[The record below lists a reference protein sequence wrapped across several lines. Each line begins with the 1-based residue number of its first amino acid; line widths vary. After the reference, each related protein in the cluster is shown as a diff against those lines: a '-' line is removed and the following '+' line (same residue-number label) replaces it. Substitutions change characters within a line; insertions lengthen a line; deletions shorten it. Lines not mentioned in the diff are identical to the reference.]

1 MSFDI
6 KLRKC
11 TSENNKIGKSF
22 VAEVDI
28 TLNGT
33 FKNSVDV
40 LNPVIQIQTDTNL
53 SEYNYVEIS
62 TLGRKYFMSPT
73 VDNNKLWTLTC
84 HVDVLDTYAD
94 GIKACEALVQRTAKN
109 SKIDYYYND
118 GSLYTEQ
125 RSVVTYQKF
134 KKGNVDATL
143 GTDTYYLIVAG
154 GA

>member
-6 KLRKC
+6 MLRKC

-33 FKNSVDV
+33 FKSSVDV
-40 LNPVIQIQTDTNL
+40 LDPVIQIQTDTNL
-53 SEYNYVEIS
+53 SEYNYVEIAQ
-62 TLGRKYFMSPT
+62 LGRKYFMSPT

-84 HVDVLDTYAD
+84 HVDVLETYAD
-94 GIKACEALVQRTAKN
+94 GIKACEALVQRTAKD
-109 SKIDYYYND
+109 SMIDYYYND

-125 RSVVTYQKF
+125 RSVITYQNF
-134 KKGNVDATL
+134 KKENVNATL

>member
-6 KLRKC
+6 MLRKC

-33 FKNSVDV
+33 FKSSVDV
-40 LNPVIQIQTDTNL
+40 LDPVIQIQTDTNL
-53 SEYNYVEIS
+53 SAYNYVEIAQ
-62 TLGRKYFMSPT
+62 LGRKYFMSPT

-84 HVDVLDTYAD
+84 HVDVLETYAD
-94 GIKACEALVQRTAKN
+94 GIKACEALVQRTAKD
-109 SKIDYYYND
+109 SMIDYYYND

-125 RSVVTYQKF
+125 RSVVTYQNF
-134 KKGNVDATL
+134 KKNNVDATL

>member
-22 VAEVDI
+22 VSNVDI

-40 LNPVIQIQTDTNL
+40 MNPVIQIQTDTNL
-53 SEYNYVEIS
+53 SEYNYMEIDA
-62 TLGRKYFMSPT
+62 LGRKYFMSPT

-84 HVDVLDTYAD
+84 HVDVLDTYESA
-94 GIKACEALVQRTAKN
+94 IKACTGLVQRTAT
-109 SKIDYYYND
+109 SDKINYYIND
-118 GSLYTEQ
+118 GALYTEQ
-125 RSVVTYQKF
+125 REVIEYFTF
-134 KKGNVDATL
+134 KKDGAVATL
-143 GTDTYYLIVAG
+143 GTDSYYLLVAG
-154 GA
+154 G

>member
-11 TSENNKIGKSF
+11 TSENNKIDKDF
-22 VAEVDI
+22 VPEVDI

-40 LNPVIQIQTDTNL
+40 IDPVIQIQTNTNL

-94 GIKACEALVQRTAKN
+94 GIKACEALIHRTAAD

-118 GSLYTEQ
+118 SSLYAEQ
-125 RSVVTYQKF
+125 RSAVTYHTF
-134 KKGNVDATL
+134 KKGNDDATL

>member
-22 VAEVDI
+22 VAGVDI

-33 FKNSVDV
+33 FKSSVNV
-40 LNPVIQIQTDTNL
+40 LNPVIQIRTDTNL
-53 SEYNYVEIS
+53 AEYNYVEIS
-62 TLGRKYFMSPT
+62 QLGRKYFMNPT

-84 HVDVLDTYAD
+84 HVDVLDTYEA
-94 GIKACEALVQRTAKN
+94 GIKACEALVQRTAKD
-109 SKIDYYYND
+109 SMIDYYYND

-125 RSVVTYQKF
+125 RSVITYQTF
-134 KKGNVDATL
+134 KRENVDATL

-154 GA
+154 G

>member
-22 VAEVDI
+22 VSDVDI

-40 LNPVIQIQTDTNL
+40 IDPVIQIQTDTNL
-53 SEYNYVEIS
+53 SEYNYVEIA

-73 VDNNKLWTLTC
+73 VDNSKLWTLTC
-84 HVDVLDTYAD
+84 HVDVLDTYETE
-94 GIKACEALVQRTAKN
+94 IKACSGLVQRTAT
-109 SKIDYYYND
+109 SDKINYYIND
-118 GSLYTEQ
+118 GAL
-125 RSVVTYQKF
+125 
-134 KKGNVDATL
+134 
-143 GTDTYYLIVAG
+143 
-154 GA
+154 

>member
-6 KLRKC
+6 MLRKC

-33 FKNSVDV
+33 FKSSVDV
-40 LNPVIQIQTDTNL
+40 LDPVIQIQTDTNL
-53 SEYNYVEIS
+53 SEYNYVEIAQ
-62 TLGRKYFMSPT
+62 LGRKYFMSPT

-84 HVDVLDTYAD
+84 HVDVLETYAD
-94 GIKACEALVQRTAKN
+94 GIKACEALVQRTAKD
-109 SKIDYYYND
+109 SMIDYYYND

-125 RSVVTYQKF
+125 RSVITYQNF
-134 KKGNVDATL
+134 KKENVNATL

-154 GA
+154 GT